1 MRNVSISRFVNSQTE
16 SARPTRV
23 AVVSVLAASLAA
35 VLMGPFGTGA
45 LPLSSR
51 ILFWVTLIGWNSWKW
66 RFWHRIVP
74 PLLPDTGWARLCF
87 AIAGAVLL
95 NTLLPFEIAFLFSA
109 VGHPQPLPYLGVFL
123 TAVALSLSIS
133 AIIAVVMDMQASPA
147 PVVEV
152 PATPMPATP
161 ALPPSGL
168 AARIDLAGLHAIVAE
183 DHYLRLHFANGRQP
197 LVLYRFGD
205 AVRELAGV
213 DGQQVHRGAWVAAA
227 ARPQALRDG
236 RKWRLQLE
244 NGTMIAIS
252 DTYLPLV
259 RRRGWLGQ

>member
-1 MRNVSISRFVNSQTE
+1 VPISRFVNLPAE
-16 SARPTRV
+16 SARSARV

-35 VLMGPFGTGA
+35 VLTGPFGTGA
-45 LPLSSR
+45 LPLPSR
-51 ILFWVTLIGWNSWKW
+51 ILFWLVLIGWNSWKW
-66 RFWHRIVP
+66 RFWYRAVP
-74 PLLPDTGWARLCF
+74 PLLPDTGTARLFF
-87 AIAGAVLL
+87 AVGGAVLL
-95 NTLLPFEIAFLFSA
+95 NALLPFEIAFLFSA
-109 VGHPQPLPYLGVFL
+109 VGHPQPLPFLGVFL

-133 AIIAVVMDMQASPA
+133 AVIAVVLDMQATSPA
-147 PVVEV
+147 ATSAALEAMP
-152 PATPMPATP
+152 PAST
-161 ALPPSGL
+161 LPPSGL
-168 AARIDLAGLHAIVAE
+168 AARIDLAGLQAVVAE

-227 ARPQALRDG
+227 ARPKALRDG

-244 NGTMIAIS
+244 NGTLIAIS